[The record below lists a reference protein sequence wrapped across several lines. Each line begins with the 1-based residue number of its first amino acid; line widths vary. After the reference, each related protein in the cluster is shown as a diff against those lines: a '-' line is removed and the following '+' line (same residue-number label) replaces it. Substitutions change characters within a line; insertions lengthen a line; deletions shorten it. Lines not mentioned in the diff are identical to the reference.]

1 MRNVLIFVF
10 ILNSFLVKSQIIAD
24 SIVPNNCYNDGAIFL
39 DVLSVSQIGN
49 WFYNDDLLGWVNAST
64 INDIQLSV
72 NSDTLITQTC
82 GSFKVVVAGD
92 TSFYYISCPLGSR
105 GSHSNVQCFGDSTGF
120 LKRVAHSGAPP
131 LSL

>member
-1 MRNVLIFVF
+1 M
-10 ILNSFLVKSQIIAD
+10 
-24 SIVPNNCYNDGAIFL
+24 
-39 DVLSVSQIGN
+39 
-49 WFYNDDLLGWVNAST
+49 LGWVNAST

-82 GSFKVVVAGD
+82 GSFKVIVAGD

-105 GSHSNVQCFGDSTGF
+105 GSHSNIQCFGDSTGF

-131 LSL
+131 YLYEWYKDGLFFSSGFNDTIFDNLTVGFYKIKFTDSIGCIYIRIIGKIWFHYRI